1 MLVGILRDG
10 RTAIPNNISH
20 RIARRPGRRLR
31 VNTRSLPIRRS
42 QRQGHL
48 RLGLVICSPR
58 SLSEDKM
65 QLAVDQFTCRIK
77 VTGVGCG
84 LRHDV
89 EHDLAE
95 AVEPPEAEEI
105 GPPRWCCM
113 KRASGDDPIGT
124 LGVGPVP
131 LKHFL
136 DGLSVTYVPSI
147 VGRAKNVFDCDLVPS
162 YDRLEPEALNVER
175 KVVYQADAAPA
186 RRKNRPPGDRRL
198 EYPGRPQECARA
210 AGSVRPR
217 APALL
222 LMAPTARV
230 ALLPIS
236 HNDFTNPSFGTS
248 SAMRFASAR
257 APIGEWNRI
266 NSPQLGIVEGMKFR
280 DDSPPRSKHDDDD
293 S

>member
-1 MLVGILRDG
+1 
-10 RTAIPNNISH
+10 
-20 RIARRPGRRLR
+20 
-31 VNTRSLPIRRS
+31 
-42 QRQGHL
+42 
-48 RLGLVICSPR
+48 
-58 SLSEDKM
+58 M

-77 VTGVGCG
+77 VTGVGGG
-84 LRHDV
+84 LRYDV

-95 AVEPPEAEEI
+95 AVEPPGAEEI

-186 RRKNRPPGDRRL
+186 RRKNRPPEIVGSKILDGL
-198 EYPGRPQECARA
+198 KNVLALPVQCAREH
-210 AGSVRPR
+210 
-217 APALL
+217 LL
-222 LMAPTARV
+222 
-230 ALLPIS
+230 
-236 HNDFTNPSFGTS
+236 FC
-248 SAMRFASAR
+248 
-257 APIGEWNRI
+257 
-266 NSPQLGIVEGMKFR
+266 
-280 DDSPPRSKHDDDD
+280 
-293 S
+293 

>member
-1 MLVGILRDG
+1 
-10 RTAIPNNISH
+10 
-20 RIARRPGRRLR
+20 
-31 VNTRSLPIRRS
+31 
-42 QRQGHL
+42 
-48 RLGLVICSPR
+48 
-58 SLSEDKM
+58 M

-186 RRKNRPPGDRRL
+186 QRKNRPPEIVGSKILDGL
-198 EYPGRPQECARA
+198 KNVLALPVQCAA
-210 AGSVRPR
+210 S
-217 APALL
+217 
-222 LMAPTARV
+222 TC
-230 ALLPIS
+230 
-236 HNDFTNPSFGTS
+236 S
-248 SAMRFASAR
+248 SADGSDGTRGTPSDLA
-257 APIGEWNRI
+257 
-266 NSPQLGIVEGMKFR
+266 Q
-280 DDSPPRSKHDDDD
+280 
-293 S
+293 

>member
-1 MLVGILRDG
+1 MSAFVDTNVLIRHLTGDPVEMRPGDVVPPDRTELLVTDLVVAETVYVLESFYEIPVNKSLWHFDHSSLSPQSRRSTRHYSFALSRCTRSIASTSLRRTSSRVLRVPGSTGLRHLIGPSIASVRWSASNPGANQGATMFDARRILRDG
-10 RTAIPNNISH
+10 RTSIPNNISH

-105 GPPRWCCM
+105 GHH
-113 KRASGDDPIGT
+113 AG
-124 LGVGPVP
+124 
-131 LKHFL
+131 
-136 DGLSVTYVPSI
+136 
-147 VGRAKNVFDCDLVPS
+147 
-162 YDRLEPEALNVER
+162 
-175 KVVYQADAAPA
+175 AA
-186 RRKNRPPGDRRL
+186 
-198 EYPGRPQECARA
+198 
-210 AGSVRPR
+210 
-217 APALL
+217 
-222 LMAPTARV
+222 
-230 ALLPIS
+230 
-236 HNDFTNPSFGTS
+236 
-248 SAMRFASAR
+248 
-257 APIGEWNRI
+257 
-266 NSPQLGIVEGMKFR
+266 
-280 DDSPPRSKHDDDD
+280 
-293 S
+293 